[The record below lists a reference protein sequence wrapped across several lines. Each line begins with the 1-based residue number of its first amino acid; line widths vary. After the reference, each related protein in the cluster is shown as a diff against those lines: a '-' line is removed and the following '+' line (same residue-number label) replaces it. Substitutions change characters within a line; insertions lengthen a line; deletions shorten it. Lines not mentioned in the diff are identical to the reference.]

1 MRPCTAALAGRS
13 VRVAGGFRSWF
24 EFVLCVCGCVCVGL
38 CVCAPPLPILPLSPH
53 ASVSNNKVGASGAT
67 DLVTALLAAPALR
80 SLKYV

>member
-1 MRPCTAALAGRS
+1 MRPCTAAFAGRS

-24 EFVLCVCGCVCVGL
+24 EFVLCVFVWVGL
-38 CVCAPPLPILPLSPH
+38 CVCPPPLPILPLSPH